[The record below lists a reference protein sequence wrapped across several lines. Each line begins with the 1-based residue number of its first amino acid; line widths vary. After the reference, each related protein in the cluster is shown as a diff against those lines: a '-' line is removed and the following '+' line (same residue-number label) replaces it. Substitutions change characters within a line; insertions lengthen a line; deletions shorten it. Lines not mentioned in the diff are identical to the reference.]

1 MDDETNST
9 KVKKRGR
16 KHGHEID
23 MMGLSSGGC
32 DRRTYDGSS
41 RGRWPVWNLDSKK
54 AGDVMINGEDF
65 DDSSYLS
72 NSFYEEEEES
82 LEYDDIDNECITDI
96 QGNMILLVDQIGKVI
111 KMKYDTSSAPIQA
124 TRITWRCLLYLR
136 INTNT
141 KSKKKSNCFTAALIN
156 WNSYLIEGRVWDI

>member
-1 MDDETNST
+1 M
-9 KVKKRGR
+9 
-16 KHGHEID
+16 
-23 MMGLSSGGC
+23 
-32 DRRTYDGSS
+32 
-41 RGRWPVWNLDSKK
+41 WNLDSKK

-124 TRITWRCLLYLR
+124 TRIT
-136 INTNT
+136 
-141 KSKKKSNCFTAALIN
+141 
-156 WNSYLIEGRVWDI
+156 